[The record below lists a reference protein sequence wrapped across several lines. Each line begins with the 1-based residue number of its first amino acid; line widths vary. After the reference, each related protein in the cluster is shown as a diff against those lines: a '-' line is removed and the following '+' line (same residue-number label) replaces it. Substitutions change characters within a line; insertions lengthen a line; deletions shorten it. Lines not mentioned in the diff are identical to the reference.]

1 MKKAVCITASVVC
14 AAVFLSG
21 CGAEISENINQA
33 SICGQNTAGNDIGSE
48 DYELYL
54 ENDDLY
60 LYMNPD
66 TTEIRV
72 VNKKDGSVWNSS
84 NGESKN
90 ESSRAVIELSYLEST
105 GTIGKYDSF
114 QNSVANG
121 QYRVESEDSILSVH
135 YSIGN
140 FTEQILIPEVISA
153 ERYEELCSNLDDE
166 FDLMKFQNYYY
177 FYDPKKEN
185 SSDDESGYTK
195 RYPILKEKA
204 MYVINDSVLTS
215 YNVRSEFSEIL
226 TSAGYTPEM
235 YEQDK
240 SSFNGDDSTVT
251 EPGFNITVEYILDG
265 SDLIVSIPNDKIEM
279 YSDFPLID
287 LTLMKYFGSP
297 ASEESGYFLLPDG
310 SGSVMNF
317 YNNKSNGHQYQVR
330 VYGTG
335 YSLANGEKTSNFMN
349 ASLPVY
355 GVHRSGAAMFAE
367 ITGGDSIAEV
377 IAYPGDFSD
386 VPYAGVN
393 FNFRETY
400 TSVLASGRKEASTV
414 VQKRRYSGDL
424 SVRYSFLQEGN
435 SDYNA
440 MAELYRQRI
449 FENKE
454 KTEAVPLNIEFIGM
468 IGKQGQKLGV
478 QYTESIAMTDF
489 EQVYNLSKCITEKGI
504 SNINVRLSGW
514 FGGGLS
520 HSSITGLRPEGK
532 LGGSKGFNEL
542 TESFKDSNIAFYPDA
557 DIQYTASAGNSSAI
571 RMINKAV
578 GTVFTFD
585 PASFV
590 QKQFQVTRIVNNSGA
605 LRKEANAY
613 LEYAE
618 SNQLSSLS
626 LRNIG
631 SDLNAD
637 YNENSPVDAGE
648 AKNEI
653 IDIVKKLSGKADLMT
668 NGANAYVLPYIKSAV
683 NLPLD
688 SNGYDCTDYSVPF
701 LMMVLK
707 GYVNYSGKPV
717 NLSGDIQRAVLN
729 SAQTGAGLY
738 FILTA
743 ENSEKVIKSDYDSF
757 YSTGFNVWEN
767 TIADSVKQYCDDF
780 ACVADQRI
788 TGFRWIEREVS
799 ETVFENGAKVFV
811 NFGENPAIIEEIT
824 IAAGDYLV
832 VKG

>member
-14 AAVFLSG
+14 MAVFVSG
-21 CGAEISENINQA
+21 CGAEISEYINQ
-33 SICGQNTAGNDIGSE
+33 SNICGQNSAGNDIGSE
-48 DYELYL
+48 NYELYL
-54 ENDDLY
+54 ESDDLY

-72 VNKKDGSVWNSS
+72 FNKKDGSTWNSS
-84 NGESKN
+84 NGGSKN
-90 ESSRAVIELSYLEST
+90 ESSKAVIELFYLEST

-121 QYRVESEDSILSVH
+121 QYRIESEDSVVSVH

-140 FTEQILIPEVISA
+140 FTEQILIPEVISV
-153 ERYEELCSNLDDE
+153 ERYEELCSNLNDE

-177 FYDPKKEN
+177 FYDPQKEN
-185 SSDDESGYTK
+185 SSDDESDYTE
-195 RYPILKEKA
+195 RYPLLKEKA

-226 TSAGYTPEM
+226 TLAGYTSEM
-235 YEQDK
+235 YEEDK
-240 SSFNGDDSTVT
+240 SNFNGDDSEVT
-251 EPGFNITVEYILDG
+251 EPGFNITVEYSLDG
-265 SDLIVSIPNDKIEM
+265 SDLNINIPNDKIEM

-335 YSLANGEKTSNFMN
+335 YSLANGEKTSNYMN
-349 ASLPVY
+349 AYLPVY
-355 GVHRSGAAMFAE
+355 GVHRSGTAIFAE

-400 TSVLASGRKEASTV
+400 TSVLSSGRKESSTI
-414 VQKRRYSGDL
+414 VQKQRYSGDL
-424 SVRYSFLQEGN
+424 SVRYSFLEEGN

-440 MAELYRQRI
+440 MAELYRQHV
-449 FENKE
+449 FKDSE
-454 KTEAVPLNIEFIGM
+454 KIKPVPLNIEFIGM
-468 IGKQGQKLGV
+468 IGKQGQRLGI

-489 EQVYNLSKCITEKGI
+489 EQVYNLSKRILEIGI

-514 FGGGLS
+514 FGGGLA
-520 HSSITGLRPEGK
+520 HSSITGLTPEGK
-532 LGGSKGFNEL
+532 LGGSEGFNEL
-542 TESFKDSNIAFYPDA
+542 KESLKESDITFYPDA
-557 DIQYTASAGNSSAI
+557 DIQYTASASNFSAI

-590 QKQFQVTRIVNNSGA
+590 QKQFQMTRIVNNSSA
-605 LRKEANAY
+605 LRKEADAY

-618 SNQLSSLS
+618 SNQLGSLS

-631 SDLNAD
+631 SDLNTD
-637 YNENSPVDAGE
+637 YNENSPMDAGE

-653 IDIVKKLSGKADLMT
+653 INIVKELSGEADLMT

-683 NLPLD
+683 NLPLG

-707 GYVNYSGKPV
+707 GHVNYSGEPV

-743 ENSEKVIKSDYDSF
+743 ENTEKVIKSDYDGF
-757 YSTGFNVWEN
+757 YSTEFDVWEK
-767 TIADSVKQYCDDF
+767 TIADTVKQYCDDF
-780 ACVADQRI
+780 AYVAGQRI

-799 ETVFENGAKVFV
+799 ETVFENGAKVIV
-811 NFGENPAIIEEIT
+811 NFGENPTVVEEIT
-824 IAAGDYLV
+824 VAAGDYLIV
-832 VKG
+832 EG